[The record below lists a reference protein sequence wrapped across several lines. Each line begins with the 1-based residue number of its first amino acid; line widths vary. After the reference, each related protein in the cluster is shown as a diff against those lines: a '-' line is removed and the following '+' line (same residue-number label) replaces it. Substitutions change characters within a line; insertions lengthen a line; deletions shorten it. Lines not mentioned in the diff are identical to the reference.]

1 MGRYVEPLI
10 SKTVR
15 LPQSY
20 VDLINSFPG
29 VTFTGKLLQLINIAL
44 DNLDN
49 QNLEELNLDDQ
60 DPEEEV
66 PFT

>member
-15 LPQSY
+15 LPKSY
-20 VDLINSFPG
+20 VDLINSVPG

-44 DNLDN
+44 DNLDD
-49 QNLEELNLDDQ
+49 QNLEDQ
-60 DPEEEV
+60 EPEEEV

>member
-1 MGRYVEPLI
+1 MERYVEPLI

-15 LPQSY
+15 LPKSY
-20 VDLINSFPG
+20 VDLINSVPG

-44 DNLDN
+44 DHLDT
-49 QNLEELNLDDQ
+49 DQ
-60 DPEEEV
+60 EPEEEV

>member
-1 MGRYVEPLI
+1 MERYVEPLI

-15 LPQSY
+15 LPKSY
-20 VDLINSFPG
+20 VDLINSIPG

-44 DNLDN
+44 DHLDT
-49 QNLEELNLDDQ
+49 DQ
-60 DPEEEV
+60 EPEEEV

>member
-1 MGRYVEPLI
+1 MRRYFEPLI

-15 LPQSY
+15 LPKSY
-20 VDLINSFPG
+20 VDLINSIPG

-44 DNLDN
+44 DHLDT
-49 QNLEELNLDDQ
+49 DQ
-60 DPEEEV
+60 EPEEEV

>member
-1 MGRYVEPLI
+1 MERYVEPLI

-15 LPQSY
+15 LPKSY
-20 VDLINSFPG
+20 VDLINSIPG

>member
-15 LPQSY
+15 LPKSY
-20 VDLINSFPG
+20 VDLINSIPG

-44 DNLDN
+44 DHLDN
-49 QNLEELNLDDQ
+49 QSFEDQ
-60 DPEEEV
+60 EPEEEV

>member
-1 MGRYVEPLI
+1 MGRFVEPLI

-15 LPQSY
+15 LPKSY
-20 VDLINSFPG
+20 VDLINSIPG

-44 DNLDN
+44 DHLDN
-49 QNLEELNLDDQ
+49 VQNL
-60 DPEEEV
+60 EEEV

>member
-15 LPQSY
+15 LPKSY

-44 DNLDN
+44 DHLDT
-49 QNLEELNLDDQ
+49 DQ
-60 DPEEEV
+60 EPEEEV

>member
-15 LPQSY
+15 LPKSY
-20 VDLINSFPG
+20 VDLINSIPG

-44 DNLDN
+44 DHLDF
-49 QNLEELNLDDQ
+49 QEPEDQ
-60 DPEEEV
+60 ESEEEV